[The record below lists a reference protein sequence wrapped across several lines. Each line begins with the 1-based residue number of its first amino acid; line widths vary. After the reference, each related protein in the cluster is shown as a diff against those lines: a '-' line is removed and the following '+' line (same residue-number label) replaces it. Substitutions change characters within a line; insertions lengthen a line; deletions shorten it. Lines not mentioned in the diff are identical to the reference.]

1 MKIKDGFILKD
12 VAGSK
17 IVIAIG
23 EERFN
28 FNGVI
33 TFNEV
38 GADVFNMLDGSNSVE
53 EIVAKISEEYNAP
66 YEVVK
71 TDVEKLIEKMR
82 KHNLIEE

>member
-23 EERFN
+23 EQRFN

-38 GADVFNMLDGSNSVE
+38 GADVFNMLDGNNSVE

-71 TDVEKLIEKMR
+71 SDVEKLIEKMR
-82 KHNLIEE
+82 KHNLIDE